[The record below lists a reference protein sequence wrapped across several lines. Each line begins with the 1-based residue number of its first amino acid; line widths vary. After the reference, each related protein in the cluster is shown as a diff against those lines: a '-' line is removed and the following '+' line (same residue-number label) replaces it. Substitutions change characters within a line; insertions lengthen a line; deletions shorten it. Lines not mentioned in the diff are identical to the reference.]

1 MSTKAFKEIK
11 KLSKDELVTKARSL
25 EADLFKARMKGVTGQ
40 LEDTSSVWRMRKD
53 LARVK
58 TLMSQT
64 AAKSAKAAR

>member
-1 MSTKAFKEIK
+1 MATKAFKEIL
-11 KLSKDELVTKARSL
+11 KLSKDELGTKARSL
-25 EADLFKARMKGVTGQ
+25 EADLFKARMKSVTGQ

-58 TLMSQT
+58 MLMSQT